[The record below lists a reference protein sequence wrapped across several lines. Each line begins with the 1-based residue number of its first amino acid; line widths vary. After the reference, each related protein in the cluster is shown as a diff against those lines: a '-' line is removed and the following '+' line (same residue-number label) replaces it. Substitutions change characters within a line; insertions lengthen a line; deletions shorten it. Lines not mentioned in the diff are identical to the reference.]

1 MSTLSELI
9 PSGGTQNNIEFVAQG
24 TLANGQTVAL
34 RSDGKV
40 EAVGESAIAENMG
53 AIAEYATGTVGY
65 LSVAFNVADGK
76 YVFAYIDFAASGK
89 LYAVVGTPSGTDIT
103 FGTPLEISG
112 AGSYGYLQ
120 AVYDASAQKV
130 VLGSNYSTGYF
141 QIVVLTISGTNLT
154 KGTAAT
160 PYSSPSSYVCG
171 VYHEA
176 EQKCV
181 FINMFSSLNNT
192 MVHVATVSGTSV
204 TINSSTAVPSETT
217 IHYLSA
223 TYVNTTTPRVLFI
236 GKSTSN
242 SNYTRGFTFTVSGTT
257 PTFNSNSANLDTNTN
272 AGSSC
277 VYNSQ
282 AERGIG
288 FFVVG
293 NTVYGISIEMNGS
306 GDLVSLGTKKTISS
320 GSPNYNLTNNSS
332 VYDPLGYLTYVTYYS
347 GGITNRL
354 QLQKISYSSNTLTI
368 EGESAISTSGTEVG
382 IGYDSTNKQIGV
394 SFKNGNDGDDGYGRV
409 YTIAGTSTNVS
420 SYIGITNAAISSGAT
435 GEVAV
440 KGGLSTGGNVLPYSL
455 SFGTAATFD
464 GGTIYQRAVAF
475 DSNSNKVVIA
485 YRDNSNSDYGTAIVG
500 TVSGTAISF
509 GSEVVFEAADSR
521 YTTAV
526 FDSNSN
532 KVVIGYSDYGN
543 SQYGTAIVGTVSGT
557 SISFGTPVIYESAP
571 SRYQASTFDTSSNK
585 VVIAYQDNGNSNYG
599 TAVVGTVSGTSV
611 SFGSPVVYEAGDV
624 QGQGAGFD
632 STNNKVVIA
641 YRDGGNSGYGTAIVG
656 TVSGT
661 SISFGTAVVYEAANS
676 NGASVTYDSTAQKI
690 VISYTDTG
698 ASTANAIVGTVSGT
712 SISFGSPVVFSASSI
727 YGSSVIYDTSQNKIV
742 ISYGSVSSGKS
753 LVGTVNGTTISF
765 GTATTFSAAAT
776 GEVSAVYDSSTNK
789 TVTTFALTTGY
800 AGKAIVGSLANT
812 LTIGS
817 TYYVQDDGTLATTS
831 SSTKAGKAIS
841 ATALNLV
848 DPT

>member
-753 LVGTVNGTTISF
+753 LVGTVNGTTINF

>member
-1 MSTLSELI
+1 MSTLSELF
-9 PSGGTQNNIEFVAQG
+9 PSGGTQNNIEFVAQE
-24 TLANGQTVAL
+24 TLANGQTVGL
-34 RSDGKV
+34 RSDGKIEAIV
-40 EAVGESAIAENMG
+40 ETPVSQSLGAEASFGSGNFQRMASVYDAAADRYIVSYAQFDNAYTYLVVCNNTGATLSFGTPVTISTNSYSNAALAYDADVNKTVVSYADGGNSYYGTARVVIVSGDTITLGAASVYVSLATSDTAVASTYHVASARVITAFNVITAATDGRVIAIKATASNTVGFGTAVEFCPSNADQLSITYG
-53 AIAEYATGTVGY
+53 ASSVSGNRFNIAFRDTGTNNWPRMITGTVSGSAIT
-65 LSVAFNVADGK
+65 LAGSDNIDQVSQSTDTSVAYSTENDY
-76 YVFAYIDFAASGK
+76 YVFCYRDSNVKAR
-89 LYAVVGTPSGTDIT
+89 AV
-103 FGTPLEISG
+103 
-112 AGSYGYLQ
+112 
-120 AVYDASAQKV
+120 K
-130 VLGSNYSTGYF
+130 LGSNGR
-141 QIVVLTISGTNLT
+141 ISAYGAVITL
-154 KGTAAT
+154 
-160 PYSSPSSYVCG
+160 
-171 VYHEA
+171 
-176 EQKCV
+176 Q
-181 FINMFSSLNNT
+181 
-192 MVHVATVSGTSV
+192 SG
-204 TINSSTAVPSETT
+204 AMSE
-217 IHYLSA
+217 
-223 TYVNTTTPRVLFI
+223 
-236 GKSTSN
+236 
-242 SNYTRGFTFTVSGTT
+242 
-257 PTFNSNSANLDTNTN
+257 
-272 AGSSC
+272 
-277 VYNSQ
+277 
-282 AERGIG
+282 
-288 FFVVG
+288 
-293 NTVYGISIEMNGS
+293 
-306 GDLVSLGTKKTISS
+306 LG
-320 GSPNYNLTNNSS
+320 S
-332 VYDPLGYLTYVTYYS
+332 VYDPINKVVYVGVSSTSNVNYYTLSVSSTGTLTASSATAL
-347 GGITNRL
+347 R
-354 QLQKISYSSNTLTI
+354 SSNTGGVTLAYSSEKQRILFSYGYTQFFSRALTL
-368 EGESAISTSGTEVG
+368 
-382 IGYDSTNKQIGV
+382 
-394 SFKNGNDGDDGYGRV
+394 
-409 YTIAGTSTNVS
+409 AGASTNVS

-841 ATALNLV
+841 TTALNLV

>member
-753 LVGTVNGTTISF
+753 LAGTVNGTTISF